1 MFRLQREFLKRVS
14 GSLGCYKVS
23 KPYCSSQSC
32 IEIICAYGSLET
44 TDYLSFEMLEFAKE
58 AFMKDGLAF
67 LIEAHLL
74 VAEFCSVSLY
84 SDSFTSTDSSS
95 FLVGG

>member
-1 MFRLQREFLKRVS
+1 
-14 GSLGCYKVS
+14 
-23 KPYCSSQSC
+23 
-32 IEIICAYGSLET
+32 
-44 TDYLSFEMLEFAKE
+44 MLEFAKE
-58 AFMKDGLAF
+58 AFMKEGLAF